1 MKKKHFSF
9 ITKEEQEQINDEK
22 LNSFNN
28 KFTTKKN
35 RTLVDL
41 GFDDPLDSLRKERLA
56 EFMATLERKKKKY
69 SR

>member
-35 RTLVDL
+35 RALVDL